1 MSIKTDLKKE
11 GIEVISEL
19 DENLVKSIITNVS
32 HKLVEKFPDFY
43 LDEETVIAKFSKL
56 KMYRAKMP
64 DGMAEANYFYKN
76 SSIYFNE
83 HILDE
88 DLEEFA
94 IHECLHY
101 FQEVKKGDKLL
112 RMGLSSVGLNEAA
125 VQYISSKIIGIIP
138 DIEMYYGITMRTP
151 SPSYYPLECAL
162 LNQLIYFTGEEILF
176 KSTLFSNDDFENKI
190 IECTSKKIYNKIKH
204 GFDNILKLEE
214 DIVKIN
220 NKISL
225 LPDGDSKFSVLTEN
239 LNKYKDNI
247 CKSFIDTQNLII
259 ENFFNFEFNKISNLE
274 ELDNFRRRIDKYR
287 SILGTTDNYS
297 FFDDFYLEI
306 MNKLEHKS
314 NILENGGTETAI
326 SEKSFEKISNL
337 VLKIKSLFKQNIGS
351 NSKKLEDK

>member
-76 SSIYFNE
+76 TSIYFNE

-190 IECTSKKIYNKIKH
+190 IECTSKKAYTEIKS
-204 GFDNILKLEE
+204 GFDDILKLEE
-214 DIVKIN
+214 NIVKIN

-225 LPDGDSKFSVLTEN
+225 LPDGDSKVSVLTDKS
-239 LNKYKDNI
+239 NKYKEKI
-247 CKSFIDTQNLII
+247 SETFIKTQNLII
-259 ENFFNFEFNKISNLE
+259 KNFFDYEFNNISNLE
-274 ELDNFRRRIDKYR
+274 ELDGFRRRFDKYK
-287 SILGTTDNYS
+287 SVIGTTQDYS
-297 FFDDFYLEI
+297 FFDDFYLEM

-314 NILENGGTETAI
+314 NVLENDGIETAI
-326 SEKSFEKISNL
+326 ATKSFGKFFGLFKKIR
-337 VLKIKSLFKQNIGS
+337 SLFKKSDNE
-351 NSKKLEDK
+351 KVEDK